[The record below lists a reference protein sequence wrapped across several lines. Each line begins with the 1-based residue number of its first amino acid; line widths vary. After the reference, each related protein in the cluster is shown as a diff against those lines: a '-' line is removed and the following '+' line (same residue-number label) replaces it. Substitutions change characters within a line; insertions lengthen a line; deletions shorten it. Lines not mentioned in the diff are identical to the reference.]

1 MNLDDRIKLA
11 GQLGKYMSSKNDEWV
26 EAKRKAE
33 AANSWFTQEFIELA
47 CDNISHQFLDETKLH
62 AWVDHYH
69 LDDNIIPKN
78 VGVVMAGNIPLV
90 GFHDFLCL
98 FISGHI
104 QTIKLS
110 SKDNVLLKHLVN
122 KLYEWNADSLE
133 VIKFADILKDCD
145 AYIATGSNNSSRYFD
160 YYFGRYPSIIR
171 KNRTSAAIL
180 NGQESQ
186 ADLENLADDIQ
197 QYFGLGCRNI
207 TKIFVP
213 AEYDFV
219 PLLRAL
225 DKYNYFEDHT
235 KYKNNYDYYLA
246 LLIMN
251 NQYYMTNKSII
262 LVESDRLFSP
272 ISQLNYQYYSD
283 VKKVHDELKHHKD
296 VQCIIGKDD
305 MDFGRTQVPGLF
317 NYADNVDTMA
327 FLLSL

>member
-1 MNLDDRIKLA
+1 MNLNERIKLVT
-11 GQLGKYMSSKNDEWV
+11 QLGKYMNLKSDEWV
-26 EAKRKAE
+26 KAKQKAE
-33 AANSWFTQEFIELA
+33 AANAWFTQEFIELS
-47 CDNISHQFLDETKLH
+47 CTNIISHFLNEVKLH
-62 AWVDHYH
+62 AWIDHYH

-122 KLYEWNADSLE
+122 KLYEWNSDTSG
-133 VIKFADILKDCD
+133 IIRFADMLKDCD
-145 AYIATGSNNSSRYFD
+145 AYVATGSNNSSRYFD

-180 NGQESQ
+180 SGGENPH
-186 ADLENLADDIQ
+186 DLECLADDVH

-213 AEYDFV
+213 KAYDFV
-219 PLLRAL
+219 PLLEVFN
-225 DKYNYFEDHT
+225 KYNYFEDHT
-235 KYKNNYDYYLA
+235 KYKNNYDYYMA

-251 NQYYMTNKSII
+251 SQYYMTNKSII
-262 LVESDRLFSP
+262 LVENESIFSP
-272 ISQLNYQYYSD
+272 ISQLNYQYYT
-283 VKKVHDELKHHKD
+283 DEKSVQDQLQGNKD
-296 VQCIIGKDD
+296 VQCIVGKNN
-305 MDFGRTQVPGLF
+305 MDFGNTQVPSLF
-317 NYADNVDTMA
+317 DYADNVDTMA